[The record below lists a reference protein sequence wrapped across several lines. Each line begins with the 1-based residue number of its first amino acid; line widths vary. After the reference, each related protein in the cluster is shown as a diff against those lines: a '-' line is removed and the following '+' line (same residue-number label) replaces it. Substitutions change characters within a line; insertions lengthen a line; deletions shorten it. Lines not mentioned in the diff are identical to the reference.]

1 MPESGTKLGRYEI
14 RSKIG
19 EGGMGEVYLARD
31 TQLDRL
37 IAIKLLPAEIARDQ
51 QRLHRFLQEARAA
64 AALSHPNIAHIYEI
78 GEADGGHFI
87 AMEYVEGQPLDRKIG
102 GRPLPIGEALDIA
115 IQITDALDEAHG
127 KGITHRDIKSSN
139 IMITPRGRVK
149 VLDFGLAK
157 VAQSAST
164 PEQIS
169 DSQLATRV
177 KTSPGV
183 IMGTVNYMSPEQASG
198 KEVDARTDIWSVGVV
213 LYEMVTGRVPFEGT
227 TPSHIIVAI
236 LEKEP
241 LPLATYVPNVPEAL
255 DWIVTETLT
264 KDASERTQ
272 TARELMKRLQ
282 RLKQRVDADAEV
294 ERSVAP
300 ERLTAVEVDPNNA
313 NIAGITGSTVPPA
326 PTISQTSEPRTSE
339 VTPTP
344 THLSSAE
351 YVVSQIKSHKKA
363 LAFVATIAL
372 VVLIGIAFAIYK
384 FFLARRS
391 PIISLETAKFTRLTT
406 TGNATAAVI
415 SPDGKWLVHVQDDGE
430 QKSLWLRQVA
440 VANSN
445 TQIVPPANVRF
456 YGLAFSPDGNYVYYV
471 VGTSSEATGTLYQVP
486 VLGGTPRKLFT
497 GIKSSLRFS
506 PDGKQIAYFDFYEDD
521 DRLMV
526 ANADGSGQR
535 LLAKRG
541 GDEYFYQDDFATVSW
556 SPDGQNLATPVAS
569 ARESY
574 MSIATVSVANGE
586 VKLLTP
592 RRWLEVRQVLWFD
605 ANTVLATI
613 QERNGEAFSIWQV
626 TFPAGV
632 ATKLTNDLNSYP
644 TISLTA
650 DSGSIAAVK
659 LDIENNIWLM
669 PAFDVS
675 HATQITQ
682 GRNLVGR
689 PAFTPD
695 GKLVCPIKEP
705 VGGNLYLIDPATGNR
720 KQLTADAR
728 DNVGPSVSSD
738 GRYIVFI
745 SDRTGAPHVWR
756 IDIDGSNPKQLTQT
770 AEDLDANISPDGR
783 WVTYTSCLN
792 KCTVW
797 KVGIDGGQPVQLTD
811 RFSQAAVFSPDGK
824 QIACRYLDQP
834 NGQYQLAILPSEGG
848 APIKTFPLASGVSNR
863 RWSIDGRALIYG
875 ITQKDVTNLW
885 AQPIDGSPP
894 KQLTNFAS
902 EIIFGFDL
910 SRDGKQVALQ
920 RGTASSD
927 VVLIS
932 NFKQ

>member
-1 MPESGTKLGRYEI
+1 
-14 RSKIG
+14 
-19 EGGMGEVYLARD
+19 MGEVYLARD